1 MKAAYP
7 MCFGCGS
14 LNPHGLHLKPRRAD
28 DGTWRS
34 EFVPQDFHCGWPG
47 VVHGGVLA
55 AALDEISGYVVFG
68 EGLAAVTT
76 RMNMT
81 FQKPAAPGEVLLVR
95 ARPVHV
101 TRRIVDTSGE
111 ILRADGTVIAY
122 CEARFLVLSESQLKE
137 IGIPEP

>member
-1 MKAAYP
+1 MKTYP

-14 LNPHGLHLKPRRAD
+14 DNPHGLHLKPRRTD
-28 DGTWRS
+28 DGTWES
-34 EFVPQDFHCGWPG
+34 DFVPAASHCGWPG

-76 RMNMT
+76 SMNIT
-81 FQKPAAPGEVLLVR
+81 YQTPATPGEALLVR
-95 ARPVHV
+95 ARPAHV

-111 ILRADGTVIAY
+111 ILRADGTVIAS
-122 CEARFLVLSESQLKE
+122 CRARFLVLTGAQIKE